1 MPTITTSLHGHK
13 LGLDNSDNLVV
24 NAKIREKIAAVT
36 VDNTAGNLTVT
47 ATMLLSKVIA
57 RDPNGGNRTDT
68 LPTATLLMAEL
79 AKLGGAEV
87 GDILEVHYLNTADAA
102 ETITLAAGTGGTV
115 GNTKVTTAFG
125 QNTALHLVFRITGV
139 ATPTYTVY
147 AT

>member
-13 LGLDNSDNLVV
+13 VGLDAEGDLVV
-24 NAKIREKIAAVT
+24 NAKIREKVAAVT
-36 VDNTAGNLTVT
+36 VDNTAGNRTVAAAELLTR
-47 ATMLLSKVIA
+47 VIA

-68 LPTATLLMAEL
+68 LPTATLLVAEL
-79 AKLGGAEV
+79 AKRGGAEV
-87 GDILEVHYLNTADAA
+87 GDILEVRYLNTADAA